1 MKEGKSLKIN
11 FIYLVLYKAFIVLV
25 PLIVAP
31 YVSRILGK
39 ELIGEYSYWMSLIGY
54 FTLIADFGL
63 DDYGSRMIAKK
74 RDNKEEYSKIFYEIM
89 ACRLLLGA
97 LLLII
102 FFSLTFS
109 SVFGENNIVIFTI
122 LSLHIIGTSLSS
134 FSLFSGLEKFKEITI
149 RTVIVKLL
157 LVILIFLFVRKKDDF
172 INYIIIY
179 AFVVLSTPLL
189 MIPYLFKLLARPK
202 FFNFNFLIHFKKCFA
217 YFIPIL
223 SLTFYSLIDK
233 SMIMWITNNNAE
245 NGYFEQA
252 SKIISVINNAL
263 NALNLLMLSRI
274 SYLYEIK
281 AYDEIKSKTTKSF
294 RLLFLLALPCVFGLI
309 LVSKDFI
316 PFFFGKEFAEASNL
330 MYFLAPTLL
339 FTAYRNLLQ
348 SVYYVPKNKMWA
360 NNLFIILGIIINV
373 SLNMVLIKKYGALG
387 AAISMFIADFIVS
400 IIMLIYCRKDITI
413 KMMWE
418 TSKLPLASC
427 FFMCEVGLFVI
438 LFVLNKFSGGANEKV
453 NFFLIFISCAFT
465 YCFTIC
471 FMKEPL
477 VNETLV
483 TFKRKFIKTKSH
495 NNQ

>member
-202 FFNFNFLIHFKKCFA
+202 FFN
-217 YFIPIL
+217 
-223 SLTFYSLIDK
+223 TF
-233 SMIMWITNNNAE
+233 
-245 NGYFEQA
+245 
-252 SKIISVINNAL
+252 
-263 NALNLLMLSRI
+263 
-274 SYLYEIK
+274 
-281 AYDEIKSKTTKSF
+281 
-294 RLLFLLALPCVFGLI
+294 
-309 LVSKDFI
+309 
-316 PFFFGKEFAEASNL
+316 
-330 MYFLAPTLL
+330 
-339 FTAYRNLLQ
+339 
-348 SVYYVPKNKMWA
+348 
-360 NNLFIILGIIINV
+360 
-373 SLNMVLIKKYGALG
+373 
-387 AAISMFIADFIVS
+387 
-400 IIMLIYCRKDITI
+400 
-413 KMMWE
+413 
-418 TSKLPLASC
+418 
-427 FFMCEVGLFVI
+427 
-438 LFVLNKFSGGANEKV
+438 
-453 NFFLIFISCAFT
+453 
-465 YCFTIC
+465 
-471 FMKEPL
+471 
-477 VNETLV
+477 
-483 TFKRKFIKTKSH
+483 
-495 NNQ
+495 